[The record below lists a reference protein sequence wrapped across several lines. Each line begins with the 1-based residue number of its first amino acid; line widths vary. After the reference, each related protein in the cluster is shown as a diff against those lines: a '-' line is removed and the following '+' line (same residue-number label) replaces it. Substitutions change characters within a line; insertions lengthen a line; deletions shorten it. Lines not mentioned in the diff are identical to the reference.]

1 MLLGSWAKEQDAQ
14 THTLTLARQLM
25 STGKHSKTACSLHN
39 TRSSDPV
46 SNVQRIITLSFSS
59 DLLLLADMKPCGQ
72 EGTACGMVG
81 DSTPE
86 QQLLAVLI
94 EMGLE
99 LIDPLLSQGENKK
112 KTL

>member
-1 MLLGSWAKEQDAQ
+1 M
-14 THTLTLARQLM
+14 
-25 STGKHSKTACSLHN
+25 
-39 TRSSDPV
+39 
-46 SNVQRIITLSFSS
+46 SNVQRIITLSSS